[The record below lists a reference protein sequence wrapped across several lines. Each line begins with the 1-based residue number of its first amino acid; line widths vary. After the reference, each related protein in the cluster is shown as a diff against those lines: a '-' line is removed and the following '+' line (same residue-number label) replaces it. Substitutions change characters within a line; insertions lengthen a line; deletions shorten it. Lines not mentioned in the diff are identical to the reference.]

1 MPKSLQPGGTPG
13 SSRSRGLFCIA
24 VPAWLRSSRLGHF
37 TRMSTDMSSAERARR
52 IVGYHKKGVICA
64 GEVWN
69 QFIDQTTPETFADF
83 MAELT
88 PELRSY
94 FRQVVFVH
102 HDPAACRLDSER
114 EALRRLSAYYE
125 THAA

>member
-1 MPKSLQPGGTPG
+1 
-13 SSRSRGLFCIA
+13 
-24 VPAWLRSSRLGHF
+24 
-37 TRMSTDMSSAERARR
+37 MSTDMTSAERARR
-52 IVGYHKKGVICA
+52 IVGYHTQGVICA

-88 PELRSY
+88 PELQSY
-94 FRQVVFVH
+94 FRQVVLVH
-102 HDPAACRLDSER
+102 HDPATCKLDSER
-114 EALRRLSAYYE
+114 EALRRRLSAYYE